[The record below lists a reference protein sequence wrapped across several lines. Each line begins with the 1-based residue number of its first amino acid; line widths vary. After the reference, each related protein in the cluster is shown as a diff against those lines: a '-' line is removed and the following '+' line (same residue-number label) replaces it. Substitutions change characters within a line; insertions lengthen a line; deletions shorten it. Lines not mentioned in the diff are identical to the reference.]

1 MEEFMA
7 GVFCRSN
14 SVNSE
19 QRSSTTG
26 CEECSVKFTV
36 FKRKKQCGVCQQYYC
51 RDCLGHTDNN
61 GSTTSLMA
69 RFSDKKLKCSRCK
82 VLTARPLI
90 RSELQQLRAKD
101 LQQYL
106 TSQHVSTR
114 GCVEK
119 DDLVNLLIRH
129 VAVSSNRRETNPYS
143 EPTFPGRA
151 QPASTTSP
159 PVSRST
165 PTQPAPSSNPLLSSP
180 AHVGSESEAE
190 YDVSSPTDSE
200 VDGFIIV
207 DGNLLLGAG
216 VDLEIT
222 EMSETS
228 GDGTLS
234 DQGVEPMVTE
244 VEELVENNTVESL
257 PISDE
262 DLIVSDL
269 SECSRDK
276 DLSIEDGPR
285 VVGVGIDGMWG
296 MRLASFS
303 QSAVY
308 FSKQLLCSTSI
319 LVKSP
324 RRGNTHDNGTCDTP
338 YGPGIDS
345 LAGVNR
351 PDYLLTSSLSLSEPT
366 TVLIAPLLRNNFC
379 VLLTHLTSRSQFSR
393 VQGPF
398 ITRIRSSTG

>member
-19 QRSSTTG
+19 QRSSTMG
-26 CEECSVKFTV
+26 CEECSIKFTV

-90 RSELQQLRAKD
+90 RSELQQLRVKD

-151 QPASTTSP
+151 QPASTTAP

-165 PTQPAPSSNPLLSSP
+165 PTQPAPSSNPLSSSP

-200 VDGFIIV
+200 VDGFVMV
-207 DGNLLLGAG
+207 DGNVLLRAG

-244 VEELVENNTVESL
+244 VEELVENNTVDSL
-257 PISDE
+257 PIIDE
-262 DLIVSDL
+262 DLVMSDL
-269 SECSRDK
+269 SESSRNK
-276 DLSIEDGPR
+276 DLSIQIPT
-285 VVGVGIDGMWG
+285 VMC
-296 MRLASFS
+296 LADISTPS
-303 QSAVY
+303 ELETLS
-308 FSKQLLCSTSI
+308 SKQLKELLVRNRVDFRGCCEKPELVEKAARLWNENTQARKELEKLDMDELCKVCMDAPVECVM
-319 LVKSP
+319 LEC
-324 RRGNTHDNGTCDTP
+324 GHMATCTNC
-338 YGPGIDS
+338 GKQ
-345 LAGVNR
+345 
-351 PDYLLTSSLSLSEPT
+351 LSECPICRQY
-366 TVLIAPLLRNNFC
+366 V
-379 VLLTHLTSRSQFSR
+379 VR
-393 VQGPF
+393 VV
-398 ITRIRSSTG
+398 RIFKA